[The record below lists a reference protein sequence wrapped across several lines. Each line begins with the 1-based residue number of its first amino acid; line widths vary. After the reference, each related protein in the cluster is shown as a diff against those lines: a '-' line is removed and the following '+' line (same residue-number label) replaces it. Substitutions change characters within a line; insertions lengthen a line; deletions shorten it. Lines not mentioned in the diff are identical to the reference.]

1 MRLVKRSD
9 RNVRFPPIPDSRSL
23 VSAFDQLRTL
33 ARGDGLGCAIHGT
46 RFFGE
51 DLMRPF
57 TTIAAA
63 IFLLMALVHV
73 YRVTVGF
80 PVKVGTLEIT
90 QAISWIALIVSLVLA
105 VGLFRE
111 ARR

>member
-1 MRLVKRSD
+1 MRNPWYSFLRGGSD
-9 RNVRFPPIPDSRSL
+9 E
-23 VSAFDQLRTL
+23 T
-33 ARGDGLGCAIHGT
+33 
-46 RFFGE
+46 
-51 DLMRPF
+51 F